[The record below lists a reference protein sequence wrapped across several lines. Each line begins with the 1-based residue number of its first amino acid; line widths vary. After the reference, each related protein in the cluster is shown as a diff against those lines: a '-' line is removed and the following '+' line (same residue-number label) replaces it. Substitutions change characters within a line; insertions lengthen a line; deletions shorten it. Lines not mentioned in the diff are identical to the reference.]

1 MTNQWAV
8 FDSDVHLCKPQ
19 HESTEVDELLI
30 SCINFWYTLL
40 LS

>member
-19 HESTEVDELLI
+19 HKSTEVDELLI
-30 SCINFWYTLL
+30 SCINF
-40 LS
+40 